1 MSRFLSIPYKW
12 LVAIVFICGLFMD
25 LLDTTIVNV
34 ALPTFGRHFGAS
46 NTTLEWV
53 VTGYL
58 LSLAVWIPASGWL
71 GDRFGTKRIF
81 LFAIT
86 MFTLGSVLCATSW
99 SIESLIAFRV
109 LQGVGGGML
118 TPVGTA
124 MLYRAFTPYER
135 AQASAV
141 LMIPI
146 AIAPTIG
153 PILGGVLVDYASWHW
168 IFLINLPIGILT
180 FFLAAAAL
188 KEHTEENVGR
198 FDVPGFFLS
207 AAGLPLILF
216 GLTQAPGKG
225 WLSPWAIGPMLV
237 GVVLMI
243 TLVIV
248 ELRATAPL
256 LSLRLFGN
264 RMFRNANMVNFIVS
278 AGFSGAVFLLPLFLQ
293 ELRGLSAF
301 HSGLTTFPQALGL
314 MVVSRFAAKLYPT
327 MGPRKMATLGMIGG
341 AITTIP
347 FLFFDTGTSLWLIR
361 AVMFSRGVTM
371 GFGIIPIN
379 AAQFS
384 TISRSDSGRASSLVS
399 TNRQVA
405 SSVGVAVVATILAD
419 RTVSYL
425 HSAGTGATQTAVV
438 HAGVLGY
445 RDAYIGVIILTL
457 IGVLFASRIKDEDAA
472 ASMRAPAAPPVET
485 ATEPSHEPAF
495 AH

>member
-1 MSRFLSIPYKW
+1 MNRLLSIQYKW
-12 LVAIVFICGLFMD
+12 LVAIVFICGLSME

-34 ALPTFGRHFGAS
+34 ALPTLGRQFGAS

-81 LFAIT
+81 LFAIA

-99 SIESLIAFRV
+99 SIESLIFFRV

-153 PILGGVLVDYASWHW
+153 PILGGFLVDYASWHW

-188 KEHTEENVGR
+188 KEHTEDNVGK
-198 FDVPGFFLS
+198 FDVPGFLLS
-207 AAGLPLILF
+207 ASGLPLILF
-216 GLTQAPGKG
+216 GLSKAPEKG
-225 WLSPWAIGPMLV
+225 WLSPWSIGPMIA
-237 GVVLMI
+237 GAVLMVA
-243 TLVIV
+243 LVVV
-248 ELRATAPL
+248 ETRAAAPL
-256 LSLRLFGN
+256 LTLRLFRN
-264 RMFRNANMVNFIVS
+264 RMFRNANIVNFIVT
-278 AGFSGAVFLLPLFLQ
+278 AGFTGAVFLLPLFLQ
-293 ELRGLSAF
+293 ELRGLPAF

-314 MVVSRFAAKLYPT
+314 MFVSRFAAKLYPKL
-327 MGPRKMATLGMIGG
+327 GPRRMAAMGMFGG

-347 FLFFDTGTSLWLIR
+347 FLFFDTESSLWLIR
-361 AVMFSRGVTM
+361 IVMFTRGLTM

-384 TISRSDSGRASSLVS
+384 TITRGDSGRASALVS

-405 SSVGVAVVATILAD
+405 SSVGVAVVATILAE
-419 RTVSYL
+419 RTVAHI
-425 HSAGTGATQTAVV
+425 HSAGAAANQSAII

-445 RDAYIGVIILTL
+445 RDAYLGVIVLSL
-457 IGVLFASRIKDEDAA
+457 VGVIFALRIKDEDAL
-472 ASMRAPAAPPVET
+472 ASMRPATVEPK
-485 ATEPSHEPAF
+485 AEPGEEPAF

>member
-1 MSRFLSIPYKW
+1 MSRLLAIQYKW
-12 LVAIVFICGLFMD
+12 LVAIVFICGLSME

-34 ALPTFGRHFGAS
+34 ALPTLSRQFHTS
-46 NTTLEWV
+46 NVTLEWV

-81 LFAIT
+81 LFAIA

-99 SIESLIAFRV
+99 SIDSLIFFRV

-153 PILGGVLVDYASWHW
+153 PILGGFLVDFASWHW
-168 IFLINLPIGILT
+168 IFLINLPVGIFT
-180 FFLAAAAL
+180 FFIAASAL
-188 KEHTEENVGR
+188 KEHTEDNVGR
-198 FDVPGFFLS
+198 FDVPGFLLS
-207 AAGLPLILF
+207 ASGLPLILF
-216 GLTQAPGKG
+216 GLTKAPEKG
-225 WLSPWAIGPMLV
+225 WFSAWSIGPMIAGAL
-237 GVVLMI
+237 LMV

-248 ELRATAPL
+248 ETRTAAPL
-256 LSLRLFGN
+256 LTLRLFGN
-264 RMFRNANMVNFIVS
+264 RMFRNANIVNSVVT
-278 AGFSGAVFLLPLFLQ
+278 AGFTGAVFLLPLFLQ

-301 HSGLTTFPQALGL
+301 KSGLTTFPQALGL
-314 MVVSRFAAKLYPT
+314 MVVSRFAAKLYPKL
-327 MGPRKMATLGMIGG
+327 GPRRMAAMGMLGG

-347 FLFFDTGTSLWLIR
+347 FLFFDTESSLWLIR
-361 AVMFSRGVTM
+361 IVMFTRGLTM

-384 TISRSDSGRASSLVS
+384 TISRADSGRASALVS

-405 SSVGVAVVATILAD
+405 SSVGVAVVATILTE
-419 RTVSYL
+419 RTVAHIHAAGAAASQ
-425 HSAGTGATQTAVV
+425 SAVL

-445 RDAYIGVIILTL
+445 RDAYLGVIMLSL
-457 IGVLFASRIKDEDAA
+457 VGVVFALRIKDEDAV
-472 ASMRAPAAPPVET
+472 ASMRPAVA
-485 ATEPSHEPAF
+485 EPSAESGETPAF

>member
-1 MSRFLSIPYKW
+1 MSRFLSIQYKW
-12 LVAIVFICGLFMD
+12 LVAIVFVCGLFMD

-34 ALPTFGRHFGAS
+34 ALPTLGRQFGAG

-71 GDRFGTKRIF
+71 GDRFGTKKIF
-81 LFAIT
+81 LFAIAT
-86 MFTLGSVLCATSW
+86 FTLGSVLCATSW
-99 SIESLIAFRV
+99 SIESLIFFRV
-109 LQGVGGGML
+109 LQGIGGGML

-188 KEHTEENVGR
+188 KEHTEENVGK

-216 GLTQAPGKG
+216 GLTQAPQKG
-225 WLSPWAIGPMLV
+225 WLSPWSLGPIVV

-243 TLVIV
+243 ALVVV
-248 ELRATAPL
+248 EMHVEAPL
-256 LSLRLFGN
+256 LSLRLFGD
-264 RMFRNANMVNFIVS
+264 RMFRNANMVNFVVS

-314 MVVSRFAAKLYPT
+314 MIISRFAAKLYPT
-327 MGPRKMATLGMIGG
+327 LGPRRMAAIGMLGG
-341 AITTIP
+341 AITTVP
-347 FLFFDTGTSLWLIR
+347 FLFFDTHTSLWLIR
-361 AVMFSRGVTM
+361 IVMLTRGLTM
-371 GFGIIPIN
+371 GFGIIPVN

-384 TISRSDSGRASSLVS
+384 TINRKDSGRRHRRRA
-399 TNRQVA
+399 RQ
-405 SSVGVAVVATILAD
+405 
-419 RTVSYL
+419 
-425 HSAGTGATQTAVV
+425 
-438 HAGVLGY
+438 
-445 RDAYIGVIILTL
+445 
-457 IGVLFASRIKDEDAA
+457 
-472 ASMRAPAAPPVET
+472 
-485 ATEPSHEPAF
+485 
-495 AH
+495 